1 MINIISKKINEMDVD
16 EIREL
21 LEILKEHDDDIINI
35 IEESIKEMQET

>member
-1 MINIISKKINEMDVD
+1 MIDIISKKINEMDVD

-35 IEESIKEMQET
+35 IEESIKEM

>member
-35 IEESIKEMQET
+35 IEESIKEM